1 MNSIKMKAKYI
12 NPFTDFGFKKIFGE
26 QASKEL
32 LIDFLNALIPQANK
46 IIDLNF
52 KNTEHLGQ
60 KELDRNA
67 IFDIYCENQSN
78 EKFIV
83 ELQKA
88 KQNYFR
94 ERTIYYSTFPIREQ
108 AEKGEWNYNLNAV
121 FCIGILDFTFNDYE
135 SEPEKS
141 EVVHTIKLKNQHGNT
156 FYEKLTYIYI
166 EMPNFN
172 KLEDNLSSRLDKWL
186 FFIKNLEDFQS
197 IPSIFSDE
205 IFEKAFEKAE
215 LAKFGQEE
223 MDKYES
229 SLKLYRDLKGVIDTA
244 FIDGRSEGKI
254 EGLEEGR
261 QEGLEEGRQ
270 EGLEEGRLEGLEE
283 GRLEGL
289 QEGKYNMAKLLKDNG
304 VQIQLII
311 QTTGLTR
318 EEIDLL

>member
-1 MNSIKMKAKYI
+1 MKAKYI

-229 SLKLYRDLKGVIDTA
+229 ILKLYRDLKGVIDTA

-270 EGLEEGRLEGLEE
+270 EGLEEGRLEGL
-283 GRLEGL
+283 

>member
-1 MNSIKMKAKYI
+1 MKAKYI

-172 KLEDNLSSRLDKWL
+172 KLEDNISSRLDKWL

-261 QEGLEEGRQ
+261 QA
-270 EGLEEGRLEGLEE
+270 
-283 GRLEGL
+283 GL

-304 VQIQLII
+304 VQIELII

-318 EEIDLL
+318 EEIELL

>member
-1 MNSIKMKAKYI
+1 MKAKYI

-26 QASKEL
+26 EASKEL

-46 IIDLNF
+46 IIDLKF
-52 KNTEHLGQ
+52 KNTEHLGLR
-60 KELDRNA
+60 EADRNA

-223 MDKYES
+223 MDKYEA

>member
-261 QEGLEEGRQ
+261 QEGLEEGR
-270 EGLEEGRLEGLEE
+270 
-283 GRLEGL
+283 LEGL

>member
-1 MNSIKMKAKYI
+1 MKAKYI

-26 QASKEL
+26 EASKEL

-46 IIDLNF
+46 IIDLKF
-52 KNTEHLGQ
+52 KNTEHLGLR
-60 KELDRNA
+60 EADRYA
-67 IFDIYCENQSN
+67 IFDIYCENESN

-88 KQNYFR
+88 KQNYFK

-108 AEKGEWNYNLNAV
+108 AEKGQWNYNLAAV
-121 FCIGILDFTFNDYE
+121 FCIGILDFTFDDYE

-141 EVVHTIKLKNQHGNT
+141 EVVHTIKLKNQNGKT
-156 FYEKLTYIYI
+156 FYDKLTYIYV

-172 KLEDNLSSRLDKWL
+172 KPEENLSSRLDKWL

-205 IFEKAFEKAE
+205 IFVKAFEKAE

-223 MDKYES
+223 MDNYES
-229 SLKLYRDLKGVIDTA
+229 SLKVYRDLYSVIDSA
-244 FIDGRSEGKI
+244 FIEGKSEGI
-254 EGLEEGR
+254 
-261 QEGLEEGRQ
+261 
-270 EGLEEGRLEGLEE
+270 EE

-289 QEGKYNMAKLLKDNG
+289 QVGRQEGLQESKRDMAKLLKDNG
-304 VQIQLII
+304 AQVDLII
-311 QTTGLTR
+311 LTTGFTE
-318 EEIDLL
+318 EEINLL

>member
-156 FYEKLTYIYI
+156 FYEKLKVDPREKKIMLT
-166 EMPNFN
+166 EAPLTPDKHLF
-172 KLEDNLSSRLDKWL
+172 RLHFRHL
-186 FFIKNLEDFQS
+186 RPVHRVS
-197 IPSIFSDE
+197 TGPGCS
-205 IFEKAFEKAE
+205 
-215 LAKFGQEE
+215 
-223 MDKYES
+223 
-229 SLKLYRDLKGVIDTA
+229 T
-244 FIDGRSEGKI
+244 
-254 EGLEEGR
+254 
-261 QEGLEEGRQ
+261 
-270 EGLEEGRLEGLEE
+270 
-283 GRLEGL
+283 
-289 QEGKYNMAKLLKDNG
+289 
-304 VQIQLII
+304 
-311 QTTGLTR
+311 TTCTGLPVIATHLLM
-318 EEIDLL
+318 EECIHIPGHKLS

>member
-1 MNSIKMKAKYI
+1 MKAKYI

-261 QEGLEEGRQ
+261 QA
-270 EGLEEGRLEGLEE
+270 
-283 GRLEGL
+283 GL

>member
-1 MNSIKMKAKYI
+1 MKAKYI

-304 VQIQLII
+304 VQIELII

-318 EEIDLL
+318 EEIELL